1 MRRTAFVKVNKDKW
15 KRFEDLL
22 EGENKPNP
30 DQLADLFIQVTD
42 DLAFSH
48 TQYPDT
54 DTTRY
59 LNHLASKVHQHI
71 YKNKKEN
78 TTRIITFWTREL
90 PLVVYQYRKALL
102 YSFLVFS
109 VAVLIGALSAAN
121 DTDFVRLIL
130 GDEYVDTTLD
140 NIQNGQPMGIYGSMR
155 GSDMFF
161 LITFNNIRVAFTAF
175 IWGGFMGG
183 IPLCL
188 FLSFGTA
195 FMLFYNGVMLGSF
208 QYFFYQHGLFTESF
222 LTIWIHGTLEISAI
236 IIAGAAGIAAG
247 NSLLFPGTYTRMA
260 SFQRGFKDGLKIVTG
275 LVPVFI
281 TAGFLESYVT
291 RLFDMSPFLKA
302 LIIVLSLG
310 FIIFYFIYYPL
321 KLSVNN
327 GK

>member
-15 KRFEDLL
+15 KRFEDLI
-22 EGENKPNP
+22 EGKNKPDP
-30 DQLADLFIQVTD
+30 DQMADLFIQITD
-42 DLAFSH
+42 DLAFSN

-78 TTRIITFWTREL
+78 TYRIITFWTKEL
-90 PLVVYQYRKALL
+90 PLVVYQNRKALL
-102 YSFLVFS
+102 YSFLVFF
-109 VAVLIGALSAAN
+109 VAILIGALSAAN
-121 DTDFVRLIL
+121 DTNFVRLIL
-130 GDEYVDTTLD
+130 GDQYVDTTLD
-140 NIQNGQPMGIYGSMR
+140 NIQNGEPMGIYGSMK
-155 GSDMFF
+155 STDMFF
-161 LITFNNIRVAFTAF
+161 LITFNNIRVAFMAF
-175 IWGGFMGG
+175 IWGGFIGG
-183 IPLCL
+183 LPLCL

-247 NSLLFPGTYTRMA
+247 NSLLFPGTYTRVA
-260 SFQRGFKDGLKIVTG
+260 SFRKGFKDGLKIVVG

-291 RLFDMSPFLKA
+291 RLFSMPLLLKA
-302 LIIVLSLG
+302 AIILISLG
-310 FIIFYFIYYPL
+310 FILFYFVYYPS
-321 KLSVNN
+321 KMNSKY